1 MSTPPQDPLIIL
13 GVDPGSRASGYAL
26 LSLAGSVYTALEYG
40 VIRPADTELL
50 TQRYTEIFREICL
63 ILDTFSPHVVAVEAQ
78 FVQKN
83 VQSALKL
90 GRAQAM
96 ILLAATLRN
105 IPIFEYQPT
114 HVKQA
119 VVGHG
124 LASKEQVRH
133 MVKMLLKLSSLP
145 SNDAADAIAIAMC
158 HGHRLNHITPS
169 CRI

>member
-1 MSTPPQDPLIIL
+1 MSTQDPLVIL
-13 GVDPGSRASGYAL
+13 GVDPGSISAGYAL
-26 LSLAGSVYTALEYG
+26 LRLTGSVYTAMEYG
-40 VIRPADTELL
+40 AIRPTNTELL
-50 TQRYTEIFREICL
+50 SLRYAELFREICL
-63 ILDTFSPHVVAVEAQ
+63 ILDMFCPHVVAVEAQ

-96 ILLAATLRN
+96 ILLAAALRN
-105 IPIFEYQPT
+105 IPIFEYHPT
-114 HVKQA
+114 HIKQA
-119 VVGHG
+119 VVGNG

-133 MVKMLLKLSSLP
+133 MVKMLLKLTTLP

-158 HGHRLNHITPS
+158 HGHRLHHTTNR